1 MKLTN
6 CEVSL
11 SFTWSAAC
19 VIRSKDP
26 RDADPDVDLVIVT
39 INGPTGASFSIN
51 DAKLYVP
58 IVTLWTQDD
67 SNLLRQLKTGF
78 KRIVRCSKYRSKI
91 SNQIKNNN
99 LNYLID
105 SAFNKVN
112 RLFVLSL
119 ENEDDWTTF
128 SKYYIS
134 TAEIKDY
141 NVFI

>member
-26 RDADPDVDLVIVT
+26 RDADPDVDLVVVT

>member
-26 RDADPDVDLVIVT
+26 RDADP
-39 INGPTGASFSIN
+39 TGASFSIN

-58 IVTLWTQDD
+58 IVTLWTQDE

>member
-26 RDADPDVDLVIVT
+26 RDADPDVDLVVVT

-58 IVTLWTQDD
+58 IVTL
-67 SNLLRQLKTGF
+67 
-78 KRIVRCSKYRSKI
+78 
-91 SNQIKNNN
+91 
-99 LNYLID
+99 
-105 SAFNKVN
+105 
-112 RLFVLSL
+112 
-119 ENEDDWTTF
+119 
-128 SKYYIS
+128 
-134 TAEIKDY
+134 
-141 NVFI
+141 

>member
-26 RDADPDVDLVIVT
+26 RDADPDVDLVVVT

-112 RLFVLSL
+112 RLFVLSF